1 MTAPEDQNGLR
12 EALARAEAE
21 VLERA
26 DVEAELMAGIPHN
39 PAPPPIPVR
48 GPYFLIEC
56 EHCGWVGSS
65 EQGGTFCGDWGDSD
79 VYCPVCDETMRC
91 DGPNEA
97 DTAKHGQAVFDRITA
112 AEAEV
117 NQVAKERDGCAELA
131 GEAYADVA
139 SLIAERDAAVARAD
153 DLERD
158 HTDMMWQRRRADE
171 RALAAEAEIT
181 RLKEGMEAQ
190 KRFHLESLREAHRG
204 FVMIHDGLAE
214 STRPKQACGELCA
227 HWRDRF
233 AAEIERHVVSATL
246 SQEHPHG

>member
-21 VLERA
+21 ALERA

-79 VYCPVCDETMRC
+79 VYCPVCNQTMLC

-97 DTAKHGQAVFDRITA
+97 DTAKHGQAVFDRITS
-112 AEAEV
+112 AEAQV
-117 NQVAKERDGCAELA
+117 KQVAKERDGCAQLA
-131 GEAYADVA
+131 GA
-139 SLIAERDAAVARAD
+139 SVIAERDAA
-153 DLERD
+153 
-158 HTDMMWQRRRADE
+158 RRHSSIIEKHADE
-171 RALAAEAEIT
+171 THQIYVEAVELRRAAEAEIT
-181 RLKEGMEAQ
+181 RLKEGMEAAVGAAYHAISAMQ
-190 KRFHLESLREAHRG
+190 TGGPTQRAFQEGYRAAPSEFAHLPSYAQGNSAR
-204 FVMIHDGLAE
+204 ITLAKIF
-214 STRPKQACGELCA
+214 SPK
-227 HWRDRF
+227 
-233 AAEIERHVVSATL
+233 
-246 SQEHPHG
+246 EHPHG